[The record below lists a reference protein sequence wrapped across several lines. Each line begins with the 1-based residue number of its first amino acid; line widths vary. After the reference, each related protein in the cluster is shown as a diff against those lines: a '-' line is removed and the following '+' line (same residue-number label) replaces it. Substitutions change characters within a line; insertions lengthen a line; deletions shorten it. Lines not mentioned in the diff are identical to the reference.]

1 MPRTPRFLPHPGAT
15 VEITQRTIQGRYL
28 FKPSPRLNALV
39 VGCLARAQK
48 NTGASVHAVAVLSN
62 HIHLL
67 ASFDT
72 VEQMSQ
78 FMGQFTSNVSKE
90 IGRIHDWSGP
100 KFAGRYH
107 SVPLSDEPEIHEQR
121 LRYILS
127 QGAKEGLVL
136 SPRDWPGV
144 HCAGALADGQP
155 LKGVWVD
162 RTRLFAARQK
172 DPNVL
177 EAQFT
182 TEEELRFTPLNHL
195 RELDA
200 EARRT
205 RIAQIVDEIEE
216 LTLER
221 HRREGTVPLGAE
233 AVCRRHPHARPNRL
247 AKSPKP
253 HFHATKA
260 AFRALMDGFREF
272 VATYRLAT
280 ERLAD
285 GDKNAQFPENC
296 FPPRLPFVEPALV

>member
-1 MPRTPRFLPHPGAT
+1 MPRSPRYLPHPGAT
-15 VEITQRTIQGRYL
+15 VEITQRTIQGRFL

-48 NTGASVHAVAVLSN
+48 NTAASVHAVAVLSD

-90 IGRIHDWSGP
+90 IGRVHDWSGP

-107 SVPLSDEPEIHEQR
+107 SVPLSEEPEIHEQR

-144 HCAGALADGQP
+144 HCASALADGES
-155 LKGVWVD
+155 LKGIWVD

-182 TEEELRFTPLNHL
+182 TEEQLRFTPLKHWSKL
-195 RELDA
+195 SPET
-200 EARRT
+200 RRA
-205 RIAQIVDEIEE
+205 RIARMVDEIEG
-216 LTLER
+216 LTLKR
-221 HRREGTVPLGAE
+221 HRLEGTVPLGAD
-233 AVCRRHPHARPNRL
+233 AVCRRHPHEHPHRL

-253 HFHATKA
+253 HFHATKPV
-260 AFRALMDGFREF
+260 FRVLMDGFREF
-272 VATYRLAT
+272 VAAYRLAA

-285 GDKNAQFPENC
+285 GEQSVRFPENC
-296 FPPRLPFVEPALV
+296 FPPGLPFVEPVLV